1 MRLFIL
7 AAFLWL
13 RASPILADNTPAGYG
28 GVHVHDA
35 SFVPDEVLRITEEV
49 IDIGCESRLTVL
61 VNGTSPGPTLRLKA
75 GKTTWIRVYNDM
87 DHWNTTM
94 HWHGLSMRMSP
105 FADGSPSAAQWPI
118 PAKHYF
124 DYEIHPAKDEH
135 GTYFYH
141 SHVGFQAGTAGG
153 PLIIEDCE
161 EPPYAYDDERIVY
174 LSDHFTETDEVI
186 EAGLTATPLK
196 WTGETK
202 AVLVNG
208 VGVAINATSGNGSCN
223 LPIIDVDPGKT
234 YRFRFIGATAI
245 SMVQFGITGHSN
257 LTIIEADGSYT
268 KPYSVEFIQATSGQR
283 FDVLLTT
290 KTQEE
295 LDGQTDYMFQLE
307 TKERPAVYHGYG
319 ILRYSGGKPQITTA
333 PAAPVLTFSNQ
344 TYAWAE
350 YALEPLYPN
359 NFPKASEVTRRI
371 VIDNR
376 QLKTGP
382 TVWHINDLMWN
393 ETSNPLPGDT
403 PYLVN
408 IYESG
413 PSAVPNYTAAIEND
427 GWDPV
432 TLTWPAQIGEVIEI
446 IWQNTGS
453 LVDNNGG
460 VDFHPFHAHG
470 GHYYDCGSGNGTYDP
485 VENEKKLA
493 NYNPVL
499 RDTTNLYR
507 YGTKTTAGAD
517 AGWRAWRLRVEYAG
531 VWMIH
536 CHILQHMLMGMQS
549 VWVMG
554 DYAQITGIPLADAEG
569 YLSWGGSVT
578 GNETWDPRVVHYFGD
593 EGED

>member
-1 MRLFIL
+1 
-7 AAFLWL
+7 
-13 RASPILADNTPAGYG
+13 
-28 GVHVHDA
+28 VHDA
-35 SFVPDEVLRITEEV
+35 SFVPDEILRITEENV
-49 IDIGCESRLTVL
+49 TIACESRLSVL
-61 VNGTSPGPTLRLKA
+61 VNGTSPGPALRLKP

-87 DHWNTTM
+87 EHWNTTM
-94 HWHGLSMRMSP
+94 HWHGLSMRMAP
-105 FADGSPSAAQWPI
+105 FCDGSPAASQWPI

-124 DYEIHPAKDEH
+124 DYEIHPSKDEP

-141 SHVGFQAGTAGG
+141 SHVGFQAATCGG
-153 PLIIEDCE
+153 PLIIEDNE
-161 EPPYAYDDERIVY
+161 APPYAYDEERIVY

-208 VGVAINATSGNGSCN
+208 VGVAINATAGSGSCN
-223 LPIIDVDPGKT
+223 LPIINVDPGKT
-234 YRFRFIGATAI
+234 YRFRFIGGTAI
-245 SMVQFGITGHSN
+245 SMVQMGFQGHSN

-283 FDVLLTT
+283 FDALLTT
-290 KTQEE
+290 KTKEE
-295 LDGQTDYMFQLE
+295 LDGQTDYMIQLE
-307 TKERPAVYHGYG
+307 TKDRPAVYHGYG
-319 ILRYSGGKPQITTA
+319 ILRYSGGEPQITTA
-333 PAAPVLTFSNQ
+333 PFAPLLEFSNQ

-350 YALEPLYPN
+350 YALEPLTPN

-371 VIDNR
+371 IIDSR
-376 QLKTGP
+376 QILTGP

-393 ETSNPLPGDT
+393 ETSNPLPGDR

-408 IYESG
+408 IYENG
-413 PSAVPNYTAAIEND
+413 PSAIPNYTAALENE
-427 GWDPV
+427 GWDPQ
-432 TLTWPAQIGEVIEI
+432 TLTWPAEIGEVLEI

-453 LVDNNGG
+453 LVKDNGG

-470 GHYYDCGSGNGTYDP
+470 GHYYDIGSGNGTYDP

-493 NYNPVL
+493 NYNPVK

-507 YGTKTTAGAD
+507 YGTKTVAGAD
-517 AGWRAWRLRVEYAG
+517 AGWRGWRLRVEYAG

-536 CHILQHMLMGMQS
+536 CHILQHMIMGMQS

-554 DYAQITGIPLADAEG
+554 DYSQITGIPLADAAG
-569 YLSWGGSVT
+569 YLAWGGSVN
-578 GNETWDPRVVHYFGD
+578 GNETFDPTVVHFFGD
-593 EGED
+593 DDDE